1 MLALIGDLGTG
12 KTALTKYIA
21 QGLGIRDSIVS
32 PTFTIVREY
41 TGGRLPLYHFD
52 VYRLADSEEM
62 FNIGAEEYFYEKGG
76 ICVIEWA
83 DIVEDILPADARY
96 IYRVW
101 SFRRRENIQMYIL
114 ALEST
119 GQHASVALTD
129 ESGNIEEILNP
140 GRLNHLETMV
150 PMIDELMKKCQLQ
163 LSDIT
168 AIAASRGPIVYRHQN
183 RRHYGKNAGA
193 GA

>member
-1 MLALIGDLGTG
+1 MMIKRELIIKNENETRDFALNLADELEAGNVLALIGDLGTG

-76 ICVIEWA
+76 VCVIEWA
-83 DIVEDILPADARY
+83 DIVEDILPADTKY
-96 IYRVW
+96 IYI
-101 SFRRRENIQMYIL
+101 EY
-114 ALEST
+114 
-119 GQHASVALTD
+119 GAS
-129 ESGNIEEILNP
+129 EGERIY
-140 GRLNHLETMV
+140 
-150 PMIDELMKKCQLQ
+150 KC
-163 LSDIT
+163 T
-168 AIAASRGPIVYRHQN
+168 F
-183 RRHYGKNAGA
+183 
-193 GA
+193 